1 MMAFIICSQAILAK
15 QFRKERRALL
25 REMEGPKLK
34 AMKKGIL
41 TDLAIISLAFLL
53 LFTGFNGLYTLQTTV
68 NDQLGAD
75 ALWFVHFRLDL
86 MGITLEIVN
95 CIGEYLLIFAFGF
108 CELGIVNFCNVNCG
122 IKL

>member
-1 MMAFIICSQAILAK
+1 LAK

-68 NDQLGAD
+68 NDQLGTVAVQKK
-75 ALWFVHFRLDL
+75 AMINR
-86 MGITLEIVN
+86 
-95 CIGEYLLIFAFGF
+95 AFDWWP
-108 CELGIVNFCNVNCG
+108 LKIPH
-122 IKL
+122 